1 VDVSTVGWVPG
12 KYRITG
18 YEFTPKRD
26 VGLGNLTVTA
36 S

>member
-1 VDVSTVGWVPG
+1 VGVSTAGWAPG

-18 YEFTPKRD
+18 YEFTPKRT

-36 S
+36 A